1 MALETG
7 IYHSLKV
14 EREASFGYFLSDGY
28 EDVLLHASELA
39 GQTPVVGEMLTVF
52 LYNDQQGRAAATL
65 ERPKLELYEY
75 AFLEVMDYTPRMGF
89 FLENGISKQ
98 LLLPIAE
105 LPEERLTWP
114 KSNGG
119 DFLLVKMTHDK
130 QGRMLGALVRD
141 EEELAEFIK
150 KGEQIDLPDNRKDF
164 YEGIVIKKLSM
175 GAQIY
180 LTDFNQLGF
189 LHESEQT
196 RAIRLGE
203 KIEVRLSYIRE
214 DGRLNLSMRPVK
226 EISQLADAE
235 LVLDILKERGGA
247 MPYSDKTAPD
257 VIQQKFNL
265 SKGAFKRAL
274 GKLMKDNIIYQ
285 DDGWTYLVEREEVE
299 RE

>member
-7 IYHSLKV
+7 TYHSLKV
-14 EREASFGYFLSDGY
+14 EREANFGYFLSDGY
-28 EDVLLHASELA
+28 EDVLLHESELV
-39 GQTPVVGEMLTVF
+39 GQIPVVGEMLTVY
-52 LYNDQQGRAAATL
+52 LYNDQKGRTAATL
-65 ERPKLELYEY
+65 EQAILKLDDY
-75 AFLEVMDYTPRMGF
+75 ALLEVMDYTPRMGF

-114 KSNGG
+114 QTNAG
-119 DFLLVKMTHDK
+119 DFVLVKMTHDK
-130 QGRMLGALVRD
+130 QGRMLGSLVRD
-141 EEELAEFIK
+141 DDELANFLAE
-150 KGEQIDLPDNRKDF
+150 GEQLDLPDSRKDF
-164 YEGIVIKKLSM
+164 YNGIVIKKLSM

-180 LTDFNQLGF
+180 LVEYNLLGF

-196 RAIRLGE
+196 QPIRLGE
-203 KIEVRLSYIRE
+203 KLQVRLSYVRE

-235 LVLDILKERGGA
+235 MVLEVLKERGGA
-247 MPYSDKTAPD
+247 MPYSDKTTPD
-257 VIQQKFNL
+257 VIQKKFNL

-285 DDGWTYLVEREEVE
+285 EDGWTYLVERE
-299 RE
+299 